1 MHKLR
6 NIGKVS
12 VSMLEAAGITTETQL
27 REKGAA
33 AAFIAIRSAGFAPS
47 LNLLWALEGALTQR
61 DWKDVAKND
70 RFCLLTQVETLEK
83 DSIKHDN

>member
-33 AAFIAIRSAGFAPS
+33 AAFIAIRGAGYAPS

-70 RFCLLTQVETLEK
+70 RFSLLTQVETLEK
-83 DSIKHDN
+83 DAIKHGN